1 MRLQRGH
8 GLVHAG
14 QCMLDVGT
22 GTGTIARY
30 LPSFSLCFF
39 FSTSHDRLCRQLA
52 GHGCQVTALDPSL
65 EMINAAKQLSQ
76 QEDVEISFVHS
87 KIGNSL
93 LLFSSFYEKVV
104 TESL

>member
-1 MRLQRGH
+1 MIG
-8 GLVHAG
+8 
-14 QCMLDVGT
+14 
-22 GTGTIARY
+22 
-30 LPSFSLCFF
+30 
-39 FSTSHDRLCRQLA
+39 CRQLA

-93 LLFSSFYEKVV
+93 LLFSSFYEKVTV
-104 TESL
+104 TVTLTNSFHLEEENSLETGSFDAVFAGQCWHWFESHVAFRVC